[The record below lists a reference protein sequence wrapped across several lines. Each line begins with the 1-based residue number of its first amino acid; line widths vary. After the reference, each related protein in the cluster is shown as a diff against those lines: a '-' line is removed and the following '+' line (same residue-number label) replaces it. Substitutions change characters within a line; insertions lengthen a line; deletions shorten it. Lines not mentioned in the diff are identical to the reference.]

1 MNDYNYYTYELFL
14 PDNIPY
20 SDVTNTT
27 IYVGKTVQLKVKG
40 TKKKPKWGSSNK
52 KVAIVNKKG
61 KVKGK
66 KAGKGA
72 AFQKQVLGW
81 FQREYD
87 RRVFARKELPALSG
101 WESE

>member
-1 MNDYNYYTYELFL
+1 MSNS
-14 PDNIPY
+14 DNP
-20 SDVTNTT
+20 
-27 IYVGKTVQLKVKG
+27 
-40 TKKKPKWGSSNK
+40 
-52 KVAIVNKKG
+52 
-61 KVKGK
+61 
-66 KAGKGA
+66 GKGD